1 VKRPELTGH
10 LLQLSLQILVLN
22 LAGAILC
29 QQLLEDI
36 GSKCVQILGKTER
49 Q

>member
-1 VKRPELTGH
+1 VKNPKLTGH
-10 LLQLSLQILVLN
+10 LLQLFPQILVLN
-22 LAGAILC
+22 LAGVILR

-36 GSKCVQILGKTER
+36 GSKCIQILGKTER